1 MAEKEPRLSKIS
13 KMHYGKL
20 VLRGSVF
27 LAALAVYVPNRLR
40 CAEGLYETFAG
51 FTGLIPFV
59 WIVFMADMICRMFPA
74 KVDSMGSQKLFRKNY
89 RPTGERPE
97 HITVLPPART
107 ALCAGSW
114 FLLNGLIFILFF
126 RGILD
131 EGAMLVISLFYSVCD
146 IICIMFFCPFQT
158 WMMGNRCCTTCR
170 IYNWDFPMMFTPL
183 AFSRNVFLRCLFLV
197 SMIVLI
203 QWEVQLH
210 RHPEYFSEQ
219 TNESLRC
226 VNCEEKLCR
235 HKKQLHSFWKRM
247 RKAGKQLY

>member
-40 CAEGLYETFAG
+40 GAEGLYETFAG

-114 FLLNGLIFILFF
+114 FLLNGLIFVPDLDDGEPLLYDLSDIQLGFPDDVHAAGVLEERFPAVPVPGLDDRPDPVGGAASPSSGVFF
-126 RGILD
+126 GTD
-131 EGAMLVISLFYSVCD
+131 E
-146 IICIMFFCPFQT
+146 
-158 WMMGNRCCTTCR
+158 
-170 IYNWDFPMMFTPL
+170 
-183 AFSRNVFLRCLFLV
+183 
-197 SMIVLI
+197 
-203 QWEVQLH
+203 
-210 RHPEYFSEQ
+210 
-219 TNESLRC
+219 
-226 VNCEEKLCR
+226 
-235 HKKQLHSFWKRM
+235 
-247 RKAGKQLY
+247 

>member
-40 CAEGLYETFAG
+40 GAEGLYETFAG

-59 WIVFMADMICRMFPA
+59 WVVFMADMICRMFPA

-126 RGILD
+126 RGIL
-131 EGAMLVISLFYSVCD
+131 EIYGTASGLTKWYWIAGAILLMSALLPFLKQRML
-146 IICIMFFCPFQT
+146 
-158 WMMGNRCCTTCR
+158 
-170 IYNWDFPMMFTPL
+170 
-183 AFSRNVFLRCLFLV
+183 
-197 SMIVLI
+197 
-203 QWEVQLH
+203 
-210 RHPEYFSEQ
+210 RHSEKM
-219 TNESLRC
+219 S
-226 VNCEEKLCR
+226 
-235 HKKQLHSFWKRM
+235 S
-247 RKAGKQLY
+247 

>member
-40 CAEGLYETFAG
+40 GAEGLYETFAG

-59 WIVFMADMICRMFPA
+59 WVVFMADMICRMFPA

-107 ALCAGSW
+107 A
-114 FLLNGLIFILFF
+114 F
-126 RGILD
+126 
-131 EGAMLVISLFYSVCD
+131 
-146 IICIMFFCPFQT
+146 
-158 WMMGNRCCTTCR
+158 
-170 IYNWDFPMMFTPL
+170 DFPVLFRL
-183 AFSRNVFLRCLFLV
+183 RYHLHHVFLPVPDLDDGEPLLYDLPDIQLGFPDDV
-197 SMIVLI
+197 HAAGVL
-203 QWEVQLH
+203 
-210 RHPEYFSEQ
+210 
-219 TNESLRC
+219 
-226 VNCEEKLCR
+226 EERFPAVPVPGLDDR
-235 HKKQLHSFWKRM
+235 PDPVGGAASPSSGVFF
-247 RKAGKQLY
+247 GTDE